1 VAAATGGRLLT
12 RAVRDPL
19 GRPVRAAF
27 GLTGDR
33 RTAVIEMARA
43 SGLVLLKSSERNPL
57 VTSTFG
63 TGELICLAL
72 DLRVRKILVGIG
84 GSATNDGG
92 TGMARALGVRFL
104 DRRGRPLPEGGG
116 ALAKLDRIDLTRLDP
131 RVRNVTFE
139 VACDVT
145 NPLTGP
151 NGAAAVYGP
160 QKGATPEM
168 VATLDKGLSNLA
180 SCIKR
185 DLHKDV
191 EALEGAGAAGGLGAG
206 LVAFLGATLAR
217 GVDIVTNAVGLP
229 AKLRGADLVLTGEG
243 RIDAQSAFGKAV
255 CGVAAAAKAA
265 GVPCIVLAGSVGD
278 GADAL
283 FARGVTAVFS
293 IARGPASEKDMMSNA
308 EHLLEAAACQ
318 VVRAFSAGLAAKGG
332 SR

>member
-1 VAAATGGRLLT
+1 MAA
-12 RAVRDPL
+12 
-19 GRPVRAAF
+19 
-27 GLTGDR
+27 
-33 RTAVIEMARA
+33 A
-43 SGLVLLKSSERNPL
+43 SGLPLLSPAERNPML
-57 VTSTFG
+57 ASTFG
-63 TGELICLAL
+63 TGQLILDAL
-72 DLRVRKILVGIG
+72 HRGAREIIIGIG
-84 GSATNDGG
+84 GSATVDGG

-104 DRRGRPLPEGGG
+104 DSNAKPLEGGG
-116 ALAKLDRIDLTRLDP
+116 EILQRIRRIDSSALASEVAKAKFT
-131 RVRNVTFE
+131 

-283 FARGVTAVFS
+283 FARGVTAVLS